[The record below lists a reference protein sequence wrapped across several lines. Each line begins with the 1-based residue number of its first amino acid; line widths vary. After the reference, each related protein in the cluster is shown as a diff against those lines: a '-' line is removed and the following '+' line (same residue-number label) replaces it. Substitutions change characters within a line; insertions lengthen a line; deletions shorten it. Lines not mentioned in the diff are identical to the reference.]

1 MGRLDHLGPEVRS
14 LGEAPRSLEAACHG
28 PVEAAHSRAEAA
40 RSRAEAARNRA
51 EVGRSREGEGRSREV
66 EAHSL
71 QEEGHSLVVA
81 ARSPAAVARSLQ
93 VSEVRDCMVEAL
105 HDLDLW
111 EEGRSPQV
119 VSDGRDLAVR
129 LVVHGLPAEGHG
141 LVAHGLVAG
150 GHSHVAVQI
159 HSLPEAQ
166 LHSHQAAAD
175 SSEEAVRSQ
184 QAVARSLAEAVRS
197 QQVGTKKELGRRLSQ
212 EALVAALRGAVQLHS
227 RVEAGSDLAALV
239 APRRGKPR

>member
-51 EVGRSREGEGRSREV
+51 EVGRSREGE
-66 EAHSL
+66 
-71 QEEGHSLVVA
+71 